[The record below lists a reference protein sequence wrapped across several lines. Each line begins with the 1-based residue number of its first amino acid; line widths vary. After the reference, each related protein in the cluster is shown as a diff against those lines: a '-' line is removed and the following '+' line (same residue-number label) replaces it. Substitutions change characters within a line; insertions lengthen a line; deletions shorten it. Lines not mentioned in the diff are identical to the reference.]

1 MKRLVLALLATT
13 CLTAPVQAEPISTA
27 IGLTAVIA
35 GTGLSTAVAG
45 AIGGAVISGVVAAGI
60 SVAASTLA
68 KGNQPSE
75 GAAAEKGGTS
85 LSVQYGAGLPRSA
98 RMGPGATGG
107 HHVYTNVYGAAPF
120 ENMFLQC
127 VFVIGDGQHGKCT
140 RVRYNGKDCTLPTD
154 LGPGG
159 WSVPEFVQAG
169 NPRVILRYFRG
180 RYDQAADGDLITNSN
195 PPGRWT
201 ADHRGA
207 GVCYL
212 SVTQVYDE
220 ELGLTGIP
228 SVLVETEGLVLYD
241 PRKDSTNGGSGAHR
255 WGLTDTYEPSANPA
269 VQEYNFRRGIYCNG
283 QRLLGMTISPVN
295 LLLAMYHAAA
305 NINDEPIPLAG
316 GGSES
321 RYRCSIE
328 VNDARSNADVLG
340 AIRGATA
347 GWSLER
353 GGQFGPV
360 PGVPQIPVA
369 SLAFTDDDLI
379 VGERA
384 TFTKYR
390 SRTEIVTAAHG
401 SFSDPM
407 QYWASAAFPP
417 RVDPTSDAY
426 IGERIARDFDLTQVY
441 SSSQAQRIAE
451 SERRRT
457 LQEGQGTVT
466 LPAKWIGVQPGDWLT
481 YNSQRHG
488 SMTILITGAQ
498 LDTVRHLVTLT
509 YERTSN
515 SVYSWTT
522 AGELFPPDVG
532 AGGIPGFITM
542 IAEGMVATGINI
554 PGDGG
559 LVTPG
564 IHFAWTPIM
573 DPSVDQID
581 FEIRKVGDTAI
592 LPFTADFPSSGSA
605 VCSHGIQAATN
616 YEYRHK
622 LYTTP
627 YRDTPWSA
635 WATVMSGTQHI
646 VPTAFSSIPGD
657 VTLASFEQGLRDYV
671 GKQLSASMAEVDR
684 IEQMIANEAA
694 EQDAHNFLERKLA
707 KEGDVRLREQVSA
720 QFGFVWRGTWD
731 EFTQYHDGDQVRH
744 EDVMYWTTEDVIT
757 TPPPNDPWEILVSS
771 AMIAENWMTFA
782 GTDGAAASTSNMIEA
797 RFKGTFEGVNSDLQD
812 GQSVATALSVI
823 KAFAGADYAVAA
835 TSDQIEARF
844 KGGPVN
850 GTPNDMTTSV
860 ANLITQ
866 WSVYAGPDLA
876 VAKSES
882 EVLASINGN
891 TASITTNSTAIANI
905 NGALAAAWTVTLDVN
920 GFVSGLKL
928 YNTGTTS
935 NFTIITDSFLIAK
948 PGAAGPTPVFALG
961 TSNGT
966 GKLILRGDMIADG
979 TITANAIVAGSIQAI
994 HVGTNQIIAHAANIA
1009 NLVVDNIKI
1018 ADGAVTNFGAASAG
1032 DNVTI
1037 DSFSFFQVLA
1047 TSVTAR
1053 GVAGKT
1059 IFVYVTGTALIAAV
1073 TPSGCVA
1080 LWRVLIDGVEVMQQN
1095 LNFPPLGSATQEHC
1109 VPIAVG
1115 REVAATGGSQTIP
1128 VTLEVRKLSGV
1139 TVGELH
1145 IVVRR
1150 MCAQS
1155 FAR

>member
-1 MKRLVLALLATT
+1 MKRLAAALLAST
-13 CLTAPVQAEPISTA
+13 CLTVACTPAHGEPISAA

-35 GTGLSTAVAG
+35 GTGVSAAVAG
-45 AIGGAVISGVVAAGI
+45 AIGGAIVTGVISAGI
-60 SVAASTLA
+60 SVAASVLS
-68 KGNQPSE
+68 KGNQPADGTSPE
-75 GAAAEKGGTS
+75 RTS
-85 LSVQYGAGLPRSA
+85 LSVQYGAGLARSA

-127 VFVIGDGQHGKCT
+127 VFVIGDGQHGKLT
-140 RVRYNGKDCTLPTD
+140 RLRYNGKDCTLPPD
-154 LGPGG
+154 LGTGG
-159 WSVPEFVQAG
+159 YVVPEFIQAG
-169 NPRVILRYFRG
+169 NPRVILKYFRG
-180 RYDQAADGDLITNSN
+180 RYDQAADADLIANSN

-220 ELGLTGIP
+220 ELSLTGIP
-228 SVLVETEGLVLYD
+228 QVLIETEGLVLYD
-241 PRKDSTNGGSGAHR
+241 PRKDDTNGGSGAHR
-255 WGLTDTYEPSANPA
+255 WGQVDTYEPSANPA
-269 VQEYNFRRGIYCNG
+269 VQEYNYRRGILCNG
-283 QRLLGMTISPVN
+283 QRLLGMNISPVN
-295 LLLAMYHAAA
+295 LLLQMYFAAA
-305 NINDEPIPLAG
+305 NVNDEPIPLAG
-316 GGSES
+316 GGTEP

-353 GGQFGPV
+353 GGQFGPI

-401 SFSDPM
+401 SFADPA
-407 QYWASAAFPP
+407 QFWASAAFPA
-417 RVDPTSDAY
+417 RIDPTSDAY

-466 LPAKWIGVQPGDWLT
+466 LPAKWIGVQPGDWLS

-488 SMTILITGAQ
+488 NMTIFVTAAQ

-532 AGGIPGFITM
+532 TGGFPGFITM
-542 IAEGMVATGINI
+542 VASGMVATGINI

-559 LVTPG
+559 LITPG
-564 IHFAWTPIM
+564 IAFAWTPIM

-581 FEIRKVGDTAI
+581 FEIRKVGDTAV

-605 VCSHGIQAATN
+605 VCSHGIQAATL

-627 YRDTPWSA
+627 VRDTPWSV
-635 WATVMSGTQHI
+635 WLTVTSGSQHI
-646 VPTAFSSIPGD
+646 VPQAFTSIPGD
-657 VTLASFEQGLRDYV
+657 VTLASFEAGLRDYV
-671 GKQLSASMAEVDR
+671 GKQLAASMAEVDR
-684 IEQMIANEAA
+684 IQQLIANEAA
-694 EQDAHNFLERKLA
+694 EQDAHNWMEKLA
-707 KEGDVRLREQVSA
+707 GKEADAGMREQISA
-720 QFGFVWRGTWD
+720 QFGLVWRGAWD
-731 EFTQYHDGDQVRH
+731 EFTHYNPDDQVSH
-744 EDVMYWTTEDVIT
+744 EGEYYWTDTAVFETE
-757 TPPPNDPWEILVSS
+757 PPDAPWMLLLNTATISEGWRS
-771 AMIAENWMTFA
+771 FA
-782 GTDGAAASTSNMIEA
+782 GEDGAAA
-797 RFKGTFEGVNSDLQD
+797 Q
-812 GQSVATALSVI
+812 
-823 KAFAGADYAVAA
+823 
-835 TSDQIEARF
+835 TSDSIEVRF
-844 KGGPVN
+844 E
-850 GTPNDMTTSV
+850 DQS
-860 ANLITQ
+860 
-866 WSVYAGPDLA
+866 
-876 VAKSES
+876 
-882 EVLASINGN
+882 
-891 TASITTNSTAIANI
+891 ASITTISGVVADI
-905 NGALAAAWTVTLDVN
+905 NGALTATWQVTANVN
-920 GFVSGLKL
+920 GVVSGLKL
-928 YNTGTTS
+928 FSTTTS
-935 NFTIITDSFLIAK
+935 ETPTSAFVIQVDKFLMMQ
-948 PGAAGPTPVFALG
+948 PGVGGGAAVPVFQIG
-961 TSNGT
+961 TNTPT
-966 GKLILRGDMIADG
+966 GGAPQAKIILRGDMIADG

-1018 ADGAVTNFGAASAG
+1018 ADGAVTNAGSASAG

-1047 TSVTAR
+1047 TSVSAR

-1080 LWRVLIDGVEVMQQN
+1080 LWRILIDGVEVLQQN
-1095 LNFPPLGSATQEHC
+1095 LNFPPLGGASQEHV
-1109 VPIAVG
+1109 VPLAVG
-1115 REVAATGGSQTIP
+1115 REVNATGTTQTIP

-1139 TVGELH
+1139 TAGELH
-1145 IVVRR
+1145 IVGRR